1 MNVVKKVLIA
11 LILLSTLSIKTYAA
25 SGHWEMDNKGWWYSL
40 DDGSYYKNYWFL
52 DKGKYYFFNSDGYMV
67 TDKWVGSYYLGSD
80 GVMLTNTTTPDGY
93 KVGGDGKWIP
103 DDNTGSGFT
112 GNYMVLLSST
122 DSFAY
127 ATVSENTWILKGFWS
142 KTTDEVYSWY
152 RDERILKITDTT
164 EFYEVNKGRKSTV
177 SRQVFEDAMRNKSAQ
192 TVGVNVN
199 IENDVIVSAGLYKVI
214 K

>member
-1 MNVVKKVLIA
+1 MKRRVFLGLVA
-11 LILLSTLSIKTYAA
+11 STLLMAVPAFGATGGWKR
-25 SGHWEMDNKGWWYSL
+25 DNKGWWYSL
-40 DDGSYYKNYWFL
+40 DDGSYYRNYWFL

-127 ATVSENTWILKGFWS
+127 ATVSENTWTLKGFWS

-164 EFYEVNKGRKSTV
+164 EFYEVNRGRKSSV

>member
-1 MNVVKKVLIA
+1 MEL
-11 LILLSTLSIKTYAA
+11 
-25 SGHWEMDNKGWWYSL
+25 
-40 DDGSYYKNYWFL
+40 
-52 DKGKYYFFNSDGYMV
+52 
-67 TDKWVGSYYLGSD
+67 
-80 GVMLTNTTTPDGY
+80 LTNTTTPDGY

-112 GNYMVLLSST
+112 GNYMVLMSST

-127 ATVSENTWILKGFWS
+127 ATVSENTWTLKGFWS

-164 EFYEVNKGRKSTV
+164 EFYEVNKGRKSSV

-199 IENDVIVSAGLYKVI
+199 IENDVVVSAGLYKVI